1 MWDGRYCFLYFT
13 TLKDNTFLLL
23 STQEPFSQ
31 QKNNHFHNAFDIVY
45 PCVQWVKSNGRQSGL
60 ITVTVPAAGCSIM
73 GFCQ

>member
-1 MWDGRYCFLYFT
+1 MWDRADIIFLYFT

-45 PCVQWVKSNGRQSGL
+45 PYVQWVKVMGASAACL
-60 ITVTVPAAGCSIM
+60 I
-73 GFCQ
+73 